1 MAFRAACPHGN
12 APYSSIQKILL
23 DLTAVA
29 RPPSPINSRGRRMR
43 DRELCAH
50 RIERWDDDKK
60 NFGQRL
66 ACVDD
71 FLLASATYSA
81 ACRQWPDDRI
91 RWRWGRR
98 IIEDSRQ
105 QRATDAD
112 AAVLPPDLT
121 QAQ

>member
-1 MAFRAACPHGN
+1 
-12 APYSSIQKILL
+12 
-23 DLTAVA
+23 
-29 RPPSPINSRGRRMR
+29 MR

-50 RIERWDDDKK
+50 RIERWDNDKK
-60 NFGQRL
+60 KFGKRL

-81 ACRQWPDDRI
+81 ACRQWPDARI

-105 QRATDAD
+105 QRATDVD
-112 AAVLPPDLT
+112 AGAPTPHPT
-121 QAQ
+121 HAQ